1 MCSCRRW
8 RCWLGPVSI
17 LSGGILS
24 HSDVS
29 LTGNDSA
36 GVTGEYGS
44 PLQDQANSAGG
55 GRLPFQGSRLASGE
69 GVAISGNAKGV
80 SLAVRRDDGGHGGD
94 SEGGKEAH
102 YG

>member
-1 MCSCRRW
+1 MSH
-8 RCWLGPVSI
+8 LGVR
-17 LSGGILS
+17 
-24 HSDVS
+24 

-36 GVTGEYGS
+36 AVTVEHGS

-55 GRLPFQGSRLASGE
+55 GRLPFQGSSLASRE
-69 GVAISGNAKGV
+69 GVTIGGNAKGV